1 MNEWQVLL
9 LWLVIGHTITDFY
22 LQPMSWVH
30 DRNTRHYKSIK
41 LLWHSVAHGG
51 VALAIIL
58 LWQSTLFWGAQWNA
72 LLFALAVGISH
83 YCIDLAKSYSSK
95 GVIPFVLDQCAHIII
110 LVAVTWHIAEPEI
123 ALSAFTK
130 PFANVQL
137 LILVVGY
144 LMVLHPAS
152 VFTSMLLERWQ
163 LNNSALD
170 SLPQAGSLIGQLE
183 RVLLLSCVLLDSWAA
198 IGFIL
203 AAKSVFRFGDLT
215 QSQDRKL
222 TEYVMLGT
230 LVSVLLALVVGVLI
244 KPFMPIQL

>member
-41 LLWHSVAHGG
+41 LLWHSVTHGG
-51 VALAIIL
+51 AALAIIL

-95 GVIPFVLDQCAHIII
+95 GVIPFVLDQCAHIAI
-110 LVAVTWHIAEPEI
+110 LVAVTWQIAEPEI
-123 ALSAFTK
+123 ALSVFAK

-152 VFTSMLLERWQ
+152 IFTSMLLERWQ

-183 RVLLLSCVLLDSWAA
+183 RVLLLSCVILDSWAA